1 MNMNNKHTTREPDL
15 FELCGLS
22 VYLSVFKRL
31 ADKEG
36 FNGSWEDFPVGGLNT
51 LQLST
56 HASKSDKLGFFPFP
70 KIHPKTISRLV
81 KFPLKEYHI

>member
-22 VYLSVFKRL
+22 VYLSVFRRL

-36 FNGSWEDFPVGGLNT
+36 FNGSWKDFPVEEGLNT
-51 LQLST
+51 LQQST
-56 HASKSDKLGFFPFP
+56 HASKSDKLSNFPFP
-70 KIHPKTISRLV
+70 KIDPTFNSL
-81 KFPLKEYHI
+81 